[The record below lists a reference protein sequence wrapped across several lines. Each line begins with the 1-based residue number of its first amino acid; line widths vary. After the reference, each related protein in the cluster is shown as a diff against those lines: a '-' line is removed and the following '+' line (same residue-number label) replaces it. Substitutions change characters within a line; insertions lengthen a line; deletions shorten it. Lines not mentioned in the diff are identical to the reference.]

1 MRKALLVLFVFFTS
15 ATAFAQFNTDN
26 LPHNLTQ
33 EEIDNARNHVF
44 AVSNTRGIT
53 TPPPFSN
60 LRNMAEWEEIQVLVV
75 AWTSYPTILKQI
87 VANARLECEV
97 VILAENPSAT
107 ENYLLGNNGG
117 GPFSDLNNVTILD
130 ATYDSVWMRDYFA
143 NSVYADEV
151 GELFLVDWIYNRPRP
166 EDDASPQYVADYL
179 GIDMY
184 CTTDTPY
191 DLMNTGGNYMT
202 DGFGKAFAS
211 ELILDENNGTATGWG
226 PMHPDQSETEID
238 EIFSMYMGI
247 DEYIKMDILPY
258 DGIHHIDMH
267 MKLLDEET
275 LLVGEYPDGISD
287 GPQINAN
294 IEYVLSNFQSKWGT
308 NFKVHRI
315 PMPPSTSG
323 NWPSTPWPNTA
334 SYRTYTNSV
343 FINKTVLV
351 PTYREEY
358 DTTAMRIY
366 NELLPGYTI
375 VPIDCDNQPDN
386 IISASGA
393 LHCITHSVGVNDPLL
408 ISHQPLTD
416 TYDDFNP
423 YTVSAYMNH
432 NQGVESAFMYWK
444 TSLTGAYNE
453 VSMSNVGTNT
463 WEANIPA
470 QPIGTRIYCYVHG
483 IAADGKEL
491 SRPMPAPNAYWSFD
505 VLTTINVNEVD
516 IASFKPAFP
525 NPAGAITCIPV
536 VMLSSAKG
544 SMTLED
550 VTGRVV
556 MDIYNGQFPMG
567 ESKYFFDASTLSS
580 GAYLIRLQTGN
591 TSVSQRIMVN

>member
-1 MRKALLVLFVFFTS
+1 
-15 ATAFAQFNTDN
+15 
-26 LPHNLTQ
+26 
-33 EEIDNARNHVF
+33 
-44 AVSNTRGIT
+44 
-53 TPPPFSN
+53 
-60 LRNMAEWEEIQVLVV
+60 
-75 AWTSYPTILKQI
+75 
-87 VANARLECEV
+87 
-97 VILAENPSAT
+97 
-107 ENYLLGNNGG
+107 
-117 GPFSDLNNVTILD
+117 
-130 ATYDSVWMRDYFA
+130 
-143 NSVYADEV
+143 
-151 GELFLVDWIYNRPRP
+151 
-166 EDDASPQYVADYL
+166 
-179 GIDMY
+179 
-184 CTTDTPY
+184 
-191 DLMNTGGNYMT
+191 
-202 DGFGKAFAS
+202 
-211 ELILDENNGTATGWG
+211 
-226 PMHPDQSETEID
+226 
-238 EIFSMYMGI
+238 
-247 DEYIKMDILPY
+247 
-258 DGIHHIDMH
+258 

-470 QPIGTRIYCYVHG
+470 QPIGTRIYYYVHG